1 VNLTVGAVAL
11 ALGVAMLWMGLPRGG
26 VSPAFMRNG
35 LVELF
40 YPVGCLLALVVG
52 AAGVLSGLPWAWP

>member
-1 VNLTVGAVAL
+1 VNLTVGVVAL
-11 ALGVAMLWMGLPRGG
+11 ALGVAMFWMGLPKGG

-35 LVELF
+35 PMELL

-52 AAGVLSGLPWAWP
+52 VAGVLSGLPWSIF